1 MVPRAAVIPRA
12 QRRWWSEP
20 GLFVQ
25 TVKMKRQISRE
36 ASGLLHPSGLCWCA
50 GVSRGHTV
58 WQSWR
63 GDPHTASL
71 FCALLRQVGRW
82 AACQGSWLGNGYLW
96 ATGKVSHLRIT
107 HSQRRCGKKERRQKG
122 RVAVLSCS
130 LDHGGRGSDVAVEQR
145 RKTVTCLWCS
155 GMLWLTR
162 PSNWCCC
169 INTCAV
175 THRSL
180 SGDRSS
186 AGLSIK
192 PAPWVTL
199 GF

>member
-58 WQSWR
+58 WQGWR

-130 LDHGGRGSDVAVEQR
+130 LDHGGKRQRCGCGAEEKDSDMSLVQR
-145 RKTVTCLWCS
+145 HALVNSTLEL
-155 GMLWLTR
+155 MLL
-162 PSNWCCC
+162 
-169 INTCAV
+169 
-175 THRSL
+175 H
-180 SGDRSS
+180 
-186 AGLSIK
+186 
-192 PAPWVTL
+192 
-199 GF
+199 